1 MQKNSLI
8 LMATILMFACNN
20 QKTANNQPINYP
32 KTAKCDT
39 CFHIYFGDTVAEP
52 YAWLEDD
59 NSAETE
65 AWVKEQNEVTDNYLA
80 QIPYREELR
89 KRLTDIVNYEKFGT
103 PFVKNGKYYFFKN
116 DGLQNQS
123 VLYVKS
129 TLDGEAEMLLD
140 PNTLSKDGTVALKSI
155 DFSRDG
161 KYMSYAI
168 SRSGSDWEE
177 IYVMNLETKKLTDD
191 KIEWAKFASISWYKD
206 GFYYSAY
213 DKPKEK
219 GKEFSNVNE
228 NHKIYYHKI
237 GEKQQNDEL
246 FYENK
251 KEPKRFYHSFVP
263 DEEDAIFISESG
275 ANNGNRLFIFD
286 LTIEPPKLK
295 NVLRHTTISTD
306 EKAPV
311 IDVTEIASDDK
322 YDYSVVEMIGQY
334 FYILTNYN
342 APKYRLMRGDINKPN
357 IKNWVDVIPEG
368 EHVLTS
374 AGFTNID
381 KPKVKISQMVTQ
393 LDCEGATPVY
403 GKTTIISTEF
413 TGKIIATYDQ
423 DATTHAYVFTEKGEK
438 LNEIPFP
445 TYGSASF
452 SYDKNEKEIFY
463 SFTSFTFPNTIFKYD
478 INSNKSEVYIEPKV
492 DFAPADYQTEQHFYI
507 SKDGTK
513 VPLYLVYKKG
523 LKKDGNNPT
532 LLYGYGGFNI
542 TYRPTFSTYRIPF
555 LDNGGVYVIA
565 NIRGG
570 GEYGE
575 EWHIAGTKMQKKN
588 VFDDF
593 IAAAEYLISEKF
605 TSKEKL
611 AIYGGSNGGLLVG
624 ACVNERPDL
633 FKAAIPAVGVMDML
647 RYHKFTIGW
656 NWASDYGTSEDN
668 RDMFEYLKSYS
679 PMHNIKND
687 GTPYPAIMIT
697 TADHDDRVVP
707 AHSFKYAAALQS
719 ADTGDAPKLIR
730 VDVNAGHGGGK
741 PISKTIDEQTDIY
754 AFIMWNLGVKSLR
767 Q

>member
-1 MQKNSLI
+1 
-8 LMATILMFACNN
+8 
-20 QKTANNQPINYP
+20 
-32 KTAKCDT
+32 
-39 CFHIYFGDTVAEP
+39 
-52 YAWLEDD
+52 
-59 NSAETE
+59 
-65 AWVKEQNEVTDNYLA
+65 
-80 QIPYREELR
+80 
-89 KRLTDIVNYEKFGT
+89 
-103 PFVKNGKYYFFKN
+103 
-116 DGLQNQS
+116 
-123 VLYVKS
+123 LYVKNE
-129 TLDGEAEMLLD
+129 LNGEAEVLLD
-140 PNTLSKDGTVALKSI
+140 PNKLSEDGTVALKSV
-155 DFSRDG
+155 DFSRNG

-177 IYVMNLETKKLTDD
+177 IYVMDLSTKKLTDD
-191 KIEWAKFASISWYKD
+191 KIEWAKFSSISWCGE

-213 DKPKEK
+213 DAPTK

-228 NHKIYYHKI
+228 YHKIYYHKI
-237 GEKQQNDEL
+237 GTEQKEDIL

-251 KEPKRFYHSFVP
+251 NEPKRFYHAFVP
-263 DEEDAIFISESG
+263 DEENAIFVDESG
-275 ANNGNRLFIFD
+275 ANNGNRLFVNIYPR
-286 LTIEPPKLK
+286 IGYSE
-295 NVLRHTTISTD
+295 V
-306 EKAPV
+306 
-311 IDVTEIASDDK
+311 EIASDDQ
-322 YDYSVVEMIGQY
+322 YEYNVVEMINEK

-342 APKYRLMRGDINKPN
+342 APKYRLMVGDIKNPK
-357 IKNWVDVIPEG
+357 IENWVDVIPEG

-374 AGFTNID
+374 AGFTN
-381 KPKVKISQMVTQ
+381 
-393 LDCEGATPVY
+393 
-403 GKTTIISTEF
+403 
-413 TGKIIATYDQ
+413 GKIIATYDQ
-423 DATTHAYVFTEKGEK
+423 DATTHAYVFSDKGK
-438 LNEIPFP
+438 MLNEIPFP

-452 SYDKNEKEIFY
+452 SYDKDEKEIFY

-478 INSNKSEVYIEPKV
+478 INTNKSEVYIEPKV
-492 DFAPADYQTEQHFYI
+492 KFSPNDYQTEQHFYT

-575 EWHIAGTKMQKKN
+575 QWHIAGTKLQKQN

-593 IAAAEYLISEKF
+593 IAAAEYLISKKF

-624 ACVNERPDL
+624 ACVNQRPDL

-668 RDMFEYLKSYS
+668 EEMYKCLRGYS
-679 PMHNIKND
+679 PLHNIKND
-687 GTPYPAIMIT
+687 GTPYPAILIT

-707 AHSFKYAAALQS
+707 AHSFKYAAQLQAS
-719 ADTGDAPKLIR
+719 NTGDAPKLIR
-730 VDVNAGHGGGK
+730 IDVNAGHGGGK

-754 AFIMWNLGVKSLR
+754 SFIMWNLGITKF
-767 Q
+767 